1 MRRVLV
7 ALAAA
12 FALTAG
18 SAEAVTIRE
27 LIELSKAGLGDDV
40 LIALIEV
47 DRRVFTVDPDTVR
60 ELKKAGI
67 SDAVI
72 VALIRTART
81 PPEPAPVAAPAP
93 APEPEPRKP
102 EVIVI
107 EHRDQAPAPQP
118 VAYPVG
124 VVVPGYPTYGYGYGA
139 GYGYGVNPIVRRDT
153 VKTTLQTDHGLV
165 TARVPVPVGCVKA
178 APVYWGFGG
187 KLRPGSWQPDPIVV
201 CR

>member
-7 ALAAA
+7 ALVAAL
-12 FALTAG
+12 ALTAG
-18 SAEAVTIRE
+18 PAEAVTIRE
-27 LIELSKAGLGDDV
+27 LIELSKAGLGEDV

-47 DRRVFTVDPDTVR
+47 DRRVFTVTPDTVK

-72 VALIRTART
+72 VALIRTAR
-81 PPEPAPVAAPAP
+81 PQPEPAPAPAP

-102 EVIVI
+102 EVIVVD
-107 EHRDQAPAPQP
+107 HHDPAPAPPP

-124 VVVPGYPTYGYGYGA
+124 VVVPGYPAYGYGYGL
-139 GYGYGVNPIVRRDT
+139 GYGYGVNTIARRETVR
-153 VKTTLQTDHGLV
+153 TTLQTDHGLV